1 MPDFFYSL
9 TPPRYLGGVR
19 LYIKVDIGLIIKKNF
34 KISAKHAE
42 RKPRAFAFANARLFE
57 ISCADIAFSIGFLYK
72 LSRVDI
78 PRGILRFISD
88 IQLPECPP
96 SPFCN
101 LLRPR

>member
-9 TPPRYLGGVR
+9 RQRRTKLVRRCLR

-57 ISCADIAFSIGFLYK
+57 ISCADIAWQIGFFYK
-72 LSRVDI
+72 LTTPHKTCAV
-78 PRGILRFISD
+78 
-88 IQLPECPP
+88 
-96 SPFCN
+96 
-101 LLRPR
+101 RP